1 MSRTLN
7 IEKKFM
13 DAFRKICSSR
23 SSYAVWDDLVTMI
36 ACSLSNAQEPDKA
49 RFDARE
55 AMYQDALKRIGHG
68 DIAVSCFAEILGA
81 FMEDPAQDF
90 LGTVYG
96 LLRINSKDK
105 GQFFTPYHVSDMM
118 AKMMLENAKNEIKK
132 KGIITINDP
141 CCGAGS
147 MLIAAANV
155 LREQEINYQSHAF
168 FVAQDIDPVVAKMC
182 YIQMSLI
189 GCAGYVLIGNSLANP
204 PAGSVLIPDT
214 SQYQDAW
221 FTPMYYLNG
230 YHKIAAKEKA
240 Q

>member
-13 DAFRKICSSR
+13 DAFRKLCSSR

-132 KGIITINDP
+132 KGDHNNQRPLLRRRLHAYRSCKCASGTRDQLPVACIL
-141 CCGAGS
+141 CCTGYRPRRS
-147 MLIAAANV
+147 KNV
-155 LREQEINYQSHAF
+155 LYSDVPDR
-168 FVAQDIDPVVAKMC
+168 VRRVCLDRK
-182 YIQMSLI
+182 L
-189 GCAGYVLIGNSLANP
+189 AGK
-204 PAGSVLIPDT
+204 PAGRKCINP
-214 SQYQDAW
+214 
-221 FTPMYYLNG
+221 
-230 YHKIAAKEKA
+230 
-240 Q
+240 